1 MNHISLL
8 HRIFTSFLVL
18 LVALLLS
25 LAPVKL
31 GAQDPNNFL
40 AAEDG
45 EPAKAVFVDEEGKVG
60 IGTQAPAATLHVTND
75 ADESSVLVSNRSFD
89 SSTANYKFRAIARGP
104 IVGADSAGAA
114 SIGVDVS
121 SDGFSHF
128 TFNAESPNMP
138 IIFKANDEAVHIL
151 AAASPPITS
160 PDGGLLL
167 GIQSVSDYKWIQ
179 SYDGALALNPQ
190 GNNVGIGTS
199 TPQAKLTVAGEIFVV
214 NAADNTPDVE
224 ILGGGG
230 DGFMTLNNGGQP
242 RLIFA
247 ARNPSSTGAG
257 GLIKVQNS
265 AGMSTVEI
273 NGDTGDGSGR
283 ITTSVLE
290 ITGGSD
296 LAELFDVTDADF
308 IEPGMVVAIDP
319 EHPGQL
325 RLAHHAYDR
334 MVAGVISGA
343 GGIDP
348 GLILQQQDSDVTGN
362 QAVAL
367 TGRVYVWAD
376 ALDGAIQPGDLLT
389 TSDTPGHAMKVT
401 DYEQAQGAIL
411 GKAMSKLEEGKGL
424 VLVLVSLQ

>member
-1 MNHISLL
+1 MNHFYLLRRISA
-8 HRIFTSFLVL
+8 SCLVL

-25 LAPVKL
+25 LSPLKL

-45 EPAKAVFVDEEGKVG
+45 DPQRAVFVDGDGKVG
-60 IGTQAPAATLHVTND
+60 IGTEAPEASLQVAGGQA
-75 ADESSVLVSNRSFD
+75 ESSVLFSHLAFQPPRHFPDPGGFFD
-89 SSTANYKFRAIARGP
+89 VKFKLSASSTMATP
-104 IVGADSAGAA
+104 
-114 SIGVDVS
+114 
-121 SDGFSHF
+121 HF
-128 TFNAESPNMP
+128 TLSAETPNMP
-138 IIFKANDEAVHIL
+138 IILKGNGGALHIL
-151 AAASPPITS
+151 TS
-160 PDGGLLL
+160 ADPSNLPLTGGSFGLAL
-167 GIQSVSDYKWIQ
+167 GIKSLSEYKWIQ
-179 SYDGALALNPQ
+179 SFDGPLSLNPQ
-190 GNNVGIGTS
+190 GNNVGIGTA

-230 DGFMTLNNGGQP
+230 DGFMTLNDGGQP

-247 ARNPSSTGAG
+247 ARNPGSTGAG

-296 LAELFDVTDADF
+296 LAELFDITDADF

-319 EHPGQL
+319 DHPGQL
-325 RLAHHAYDR
+325 RLTHHSYDR

-376 ALDGAIQPGDLLT
+376 ALHGAIQPGDLLT
-389 TSDTPGHAMKVT
+389 TSDTPGYAMKVT

-424 VLVLVSLQ
+424 VLVLVTLQ